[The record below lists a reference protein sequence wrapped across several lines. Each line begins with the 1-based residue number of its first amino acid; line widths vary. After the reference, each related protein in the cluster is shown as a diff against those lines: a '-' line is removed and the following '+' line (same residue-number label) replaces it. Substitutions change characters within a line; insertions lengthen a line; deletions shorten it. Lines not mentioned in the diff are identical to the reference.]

1 MIPRSK
7 HVLGRHLTAVGV
19 PCPFVFANCSDG
31 TTNTIESPE
40 NRERPCKRC
49 VALGKPEDCVE
60 LYSTRRRGRPK
71 RATEEQQR
79 QLEQLQRELLE
90 HRQYMFAQDQARER
104 GATTIVLG
112 SGGPV
117 STDTFRDIKGTQWPG
132 MQLFLCTLN
141 FASCRGW
148 RWC

>member
-1 MIPRSK
+1 
-7 HVLGRHLTAVGV
+7 
-19 PCPFVFANCSDG
+19 
-31 TTNTIESPE
+31 
-40 NRERPCKRC
+40 

-104 GATTIVLG
+104 GATTVVL
-112 SGGPV
+112 GPV
-117 STDTFRDIKGTQWPG
+117 STGTFRDIKGTQWPG
-132 MQLFLCTLN
+132 MRQVLVYIELRLMLFP
-141 FASCRGW
+141 W
-148 RWC
+148 WC